1 MFGRNIAAGQWNRG
15 AMSRKHYRQWCDGI
29 YYCWLYFVCD
39 VLFAMYNDEA
49 FRNGALTLSV
59 GSAHT
64 SRS

>member
-1 MFGRNIAAGQWNRG
+1 
-15 AMSRKHYRQWCDGI
+15 MSRKHYRQWCDGI